1 MVSKLYEDLPS
12 GADLHHGFP
21 RLLGIFDA
29 SRLQVC
35 GCALAALY
43 AVLLASLY
51 KTGFWIHMPVGC
63 RDSGAAWRHRR
74 TLRSRRVREDPGSSG
89 WTEGLLLPELALPP
103 TFFFVLIPSALL
115 PYAYAFIIWDVL
127 TLTGCI
133 VVVYLIVR
141 RGGLARLQDARPAAG
156 EPLVCTTHRWREL
169 NSNF

>member
-1 MVSKLYEDLPS
+1 MVFRGFLAFSTPPGCRSVAVPS
-12 GADLHHGFP
+12 PRSTRCCSPVFTRLGFGYICPWVAGIQALHGD
-21 RLLGIFDA
+21 I
-29 SRLQVC
+29 
-35 GCALAALY
+35 
-43 AVLLASLY
+43 AVLYDPAAFVKIQEAL
-51 KTGFWIHMPVGC
+51 VGPK
-63 RDSGAAWRHRR
+63 DYFYPNW
-74 TLRSRRVREDPGSSG
+74 PY
-89 WTEGLLLPELALPP
+89 PP
-103 TFFFVLIPSALL
+103 TFFFVLIPFALL